1 MRKKKGERGFTLVE
15 IMVVVL
21 ILAVLAAIVVPKLM
35 MNPDKAKVTAAKVQ
49 IRQYEQAI
57 QMYKLDNGIYPSTEQ
72 GLDALVTKPTVGEIP
87 KNYRDGGYI
96 SKIQKDPWGHG
107 YVYTSPGAHG
117 DFDLLSYGADGE
129 QGGDGVNADIQNWNM
144 E

>member
-1 MRKKKGERGFTLVE
+1 MDEKGFTLVE

-49 IRQYEQAI
+49 IRNLEEALH
-57 QMYKLDNGIYPSTEQ
+57 MYKLDNGIYPSTEQ
-72 GLDALVTKPTVGEIP
+72 GLDALVTKPTIGDIP
-87 KNYRDGGYI
+87 KSYRDGGYL
-96 SKIQKDPWGHG
+96 SKVPKDPWGHN

-117 DFDLLSYGADGE
+117 DFDLVSYGADGE
-129 QGGDGVNADIQNWNM
+129 QGGEGVNADIQNWNI